1 MVSSS
6 SSLPLSVLDL
16 VPVPSGSDAPAALR
30 ETLTLAQEAERL
42 GYTRYWVAEHHNM
55 RALAASVPAVVLA
68 ALSQV
73 TSRLRL
79 GAGGVMLPNHA
90 PLAVAEAYRLLSALA
105 PGRVDLGLGRAPGT
119 DGRTA
124 RALRGAAGLL
134 EDPFE
139 RQLAELIA
147 FGTGAFPEGHP
158 FAGVTAAPADTAGTP
173 TLFPPLWL
181 LSSSGYGAR
190 AAAVL
195 GAGLAF
201 AQHINPSVTDA
212 ASAIR
217 TYRAAF
223 RPSAAFPEARAIVA
237 ASVICA
243 PTPEEAE
250 DLAASLGLMFLR
262 LGRGEVA
269 PFPSV
274 AEAHAYPYT
283 PHEQAQ
289 VAASRERVFIGDP
302 SVVRAR
308 LLALAEQTGAD
319 ELMLTT
325 LLHDPAA
332 RRRSYALVAEA
343 LGLSG
348 LGLSGTPL
356 TFQTV

>member
-1 MVSSS
+1 MSAPASP
-6 SSLPLSVLDL
+6 LPLSVLDL
-16 VPVPSGSDAPAALR
+16 VPVPTGQGAPAALR
-30 ETLTLAQEAERL
+30 DTLTLAQEAERL
-42 GYTRYWVAEHHNM
+42 GYHRYWVAEHHNM

-134 EDPFE
+134 EEPFE
-139 RQLAELIA
+139 RQLAELLA
-147 FGTGAFPEGHP
+147 YGTGRFPEGHP
-158 FAGVTAAPADTAGTP
+158 FAGVTAAPADTVGQP

-190 AAAVL
+190 AAATL
-195 GAGLAF
+195 GTGLAF

-212 ASAIR
+212 AAAIR
-217 TYRAAF
+217 AYRAAF
-223 RPSAAFPEARAIVA
+223 RPSEAFPEPRTLVA
-237 ASVICA
+237 SSVICA
-243 PTPEEAE
+243 PTAEEAE
-250 DLAASLGLMFLR
+250 DLAAPLGLMFLR
-262 LGRGEVA
+262 LTRGEVA
-269 PFPSV
+269 PFPTV
-274 AEAHAYPYT
+274 AEAKAYPYT
-283 PHEQAQ
+283 PHERAQ
-289 VAASRERVFIGDP
+289 VAASRERVIVGDP
-302 SVVRAR
+302 EAVRTR

-325 LLHDPAA
+325 LLPDAA
-332 RRRSYALVAEA
+332 VRRRSYALVAEA
-343 LGLSG
+343 LGLR
-348 LGLSGTPL
+348 GTVEGA
-356 TFQTV
+356 FQTA